1 MDSKTKTGSP
11 DKKTINLNEAYEVKY
26 WTKELN
32 TTKEDLTEAVNE
44 VGKSVEAVREY
55 LNTKDLDT
63 KYPPLT

>member
-1 MDSKTKTGSP
+1 MDNTTKTGTP
-11 DKKTINLNEAYEVKY
+11 DSNTINLNEDYEVAY
-26 WTKELN
+26 WTKELKVS
-32 TTKEDLTEAVNE
+32 KEDLIEAVNE